1 MMAGHALLKVIA
13 CFTWKAGAATG
24 VIAGLAHGVTFV
36 LLTILIGLELG
47 VAVVQSGVIS
57 ILLAI
62 YINDAYNIH

>member
-36 LLTILIGLELG
+36 LLTIL
-47 VAVVQSGVIS
+47 
-57 ILLAI
+57 LAI